1 MFTVK
6 EFICLII
13 CIISMLVVCYIND
26 PNDTLMEDKDYA
38 MLSSEDN

>member
-13 CIISMLVVCYIND
+13 ILISLVVVGYVSD
-26 PNDTLMEDKDYA
+26 PNDTLMEEETSCRVIK
-38 MLSSEDN
+38 